1 MHEAFRSST
10 ASATKVMLSGK
21 LPPWVILM
29 HRMNSPHIYILDI
42 RSSHSSQLTA
52 IEMSSVTLLA
62 SSVRQSIS
70 NEVATLATENTKLK
84 ERVLKVRDQTPISLS
99 ILNIKA

>member
-1 MHEAFRSST
+1 MHEAFRGST
-10 ASATKVMLSGK
+10 ASATKVMSGK
-21 LPPWVILM
+21 LPPWGILM
-29 HRMNSPHIYILDI
+29 HRVNSPHIYILGI
-42 RSSHSSQLTA
+42 RPSHSSQLTA

-84 ERVLKVRDQTPISLS
+84 ERVLRVRDQTPISLS